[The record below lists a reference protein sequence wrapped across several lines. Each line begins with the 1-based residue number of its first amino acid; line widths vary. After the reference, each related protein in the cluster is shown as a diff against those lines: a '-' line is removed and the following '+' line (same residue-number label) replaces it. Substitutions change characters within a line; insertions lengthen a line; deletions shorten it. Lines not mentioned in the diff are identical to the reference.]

1 MERGKGS
8 IALCF
13 HVNGRYGP
21 ASIADCQVNL
31 SGLSLRRDSIL
42 VDFVHHTGRHREK
55 GEGDYKDT
63 LLVVYI
69 TSESA
74 STTFDVFHLT

>member
-1 MERGKGS
+1 MPGKLVR
-8 IALCF
+8 IEF
-13 HVNGRYGP
+13 ET
-21 ASIADCQVNL
+21 
-31 SGLSLRRDSIL
+31 GLYSCL
-42 VDFVHHTGRHREK
+42 DFVHHTGRHREK